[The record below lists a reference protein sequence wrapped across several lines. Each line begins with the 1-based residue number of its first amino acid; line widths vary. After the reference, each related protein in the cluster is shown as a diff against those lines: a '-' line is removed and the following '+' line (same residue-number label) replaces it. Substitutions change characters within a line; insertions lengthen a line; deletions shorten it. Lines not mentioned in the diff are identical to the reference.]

1 MAVRVDYVARETAAN
16 LRRNLLLTTASVM
29 TVAVSLSLVGG
40 ALLLRQGVDN
50 ATGRWQEG
58 VEFEVFMNADAR
70 PDQIDAVARE
80 LQQDDDRV
88 ERIKYVSQAE
98 QYEEFKLLFN
108 DTPEYLENVG
118 PEVLPSSYRVVPT
131 IKDAEA
137 IQALGRAFETKA
149 GVREVVFAKD
159 TVDTVLRVSNI
170 LNWGILIVAAILLF
184 AAALLIF
191 NTIRMAIFARRREI
205 EVMKLV
211 GATNW
216 FIRIPFMIEGLVQ
229 GLVGAGSA
237 FAVVYL
243 LRNAAQDAIRS
254 VQIFDGFVVTT
265 SQVASTGSFM
275 IGVGALIGA
284 MGAGVA
290 VTRFLDV

>member
-1 MAVRVDYVARETAAN
+1 VAT
-16 LRRNLLLTTASVM
+16 
-29 TVAVSLSLVGG
+29 
-40 ALLLRQGVDN
+40 
-50 ATGRWQEG
+50 
-58 VEFEVFMNADAR
+58 
-70 PDQIDAVARE
+70 
-80 LQQDDDRV
+80 
-88 ERIKYVSQAE
+88 
-98 QYEEFKLLFN
+98 
-108 DTPEYLENVG
+108 
-118 PEVLPSSYRVVPT
+118 
-131 IKDAEA
+131 
-137 IQALGRAFETKA
+137 
-149 GVREVVFAKD
+149 
-159 TVDTVLRVSNI
+159 
-170 LNWGILIVAAILLF
+170 ILLF

-254 VQIFDGFVVTT
+254 VQIFDGFIVTT

-284 MGAGVA
+284 LGAGVA

>member
-1 MAVRVDYVARETAAN
+1 MAIKLDYVTRETVAN
-16 LRRNLLLTTASVM
+16 LSRNLLLTTASVL
-29 TVAVSLSLVGG
+29 TVGVSLALVGA
-40 ALLLRQGVDN
+40 ALLLSRGVDN

-58 VEFEVFMNADAR
+58 VEFEVFMNADATG
-70 PDQIDAVARE
+70 DQIKSVGRA
-80 LQQDDDRV
+80 LSSHPNV
-88 ERIKYVSQAE
+88 ERAKYVSQTQ
-98 QYEEFKLLFN
+98 QYEEFKVLFS

-118 PEVLPSSYRVVPT
+118 AEVLPSSFRVVPKV
-131 IKDAEA
+131 KDADA
-137 IQALGRAFETKA
+137 IQEVGAQFDDKA

-159 TVDTVLRVSNI
+159 TVDTVLRVSSI
-170 LNWGILIVAAILLF
+170 LNWGILAVAGILLF

-216 FIRIPFMIEGLVQ
+216 FIRVPFMVEGLVQ
-229 GLVGAGSA
+229 GVVGAGAA
-237 FAVVYL
+237 FGVVYV
-243 LRNAAQDAIRS
+243 LRNWAQDAIRS
-254 VQIFDGFVVTT
+254 VDIFDGFIVTT

-275 IGVGALIGA
+275 LGIGALIGA
-284 MGAGVA
+284 LGAGVA

>member
-1 MAVRVDYVARETAAN
+1 MAVKVDYVARETAAN
-16 LRRNLLLTTASVM
+16 LRRNLLLTTASIM
-29 TVAVSLSLVGG
+29 TVAVSLSLVGA

-58 VEFEVFMNADAR
+58 VEFEVFMDADAR

-80 LQQDDDRV
+80 LQQDSRV

-98 QYEEFKLLFN
+98 QYEEFKILFN

-118 PEVLPSSYRVVPT
+118 PEVLPSSYRVVPSE
-131 IKDAEA
+131 KDAEA
-137 IQALGRAFETKA
+137 IQELGRAFETKP

-159 TVDTVLRVSNI
+159 TVDTVLRVSSV

-254 VQIFDGFVVTT
+254 VQIFDGFIVTT

-284 MGAGVA
+284 LGAGVA